1 MKFAFALNAS
11 ILLLSVLSMTGCFQT
26 TPDKK
31 LVAQQCEKMINEK
44 LRFEGKEVRTID
56 VLKEGNGLVILS
68 VTYGYANTSY
78 NEKSVYCGSNNSV
91 TAYNKKLSELTSV
104 LEL

>member
-1 MKFAFALNAS
+1 MRFLLRSS
-11 ILLLSVLSMTGCFQT
+11 IVLLSVLFIVGCFQA

-56 VLKEGNGLVILS
+56 ALKEGNGLVILS
-68 VTYGYANTSY
+68 VKYGFANTSY

-91 TAYNKKLSELTSV
+91 TAYNQKLSELTSV

>member
-1 MKFAFALNAS
+1 MKFLLRS
-11 ILLLSVLSMTGCFQT
+11 SIILLSTLSITGCFQA

-44 LRFEGKEVRTID
+44 LRFEGKEVRAID

-68 VTYGYANTSY
+68 VRYGFANTNY

-91 TAYNKKLSELTSV
+91 TAYNQKLSELTSV
-104 LEL
+104 LVL